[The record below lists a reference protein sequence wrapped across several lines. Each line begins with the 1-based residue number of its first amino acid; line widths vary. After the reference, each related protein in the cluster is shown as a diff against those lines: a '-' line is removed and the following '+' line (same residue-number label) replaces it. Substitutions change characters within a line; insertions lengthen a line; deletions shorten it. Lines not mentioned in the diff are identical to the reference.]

1 MSSVSYKDMLV
12 IADSLQILVA
22 EDMNAVDACIRRHL
36 RSNVSLVNQ
45 VAEYIIQGGGKRLRP
60 LLTIL
65 VAKSL
70 GYSGDYHHTLAAV
83 VELIHTATL
92 LHDDVVD
99 KSELRRGR
107 ETANEMFGNEASVLV
122 GDFIYSRSFQMMVSV
137 DRLDVMRILSDA
149 TNVIAEGEVLQLMN
163 SHDPD
168 ITEQQYFQVIGY
180 KTAQLFEAAARL
192 GAVLNNASAEVEQ
205 AVASFGRELGVAFQ
219 IIDDV
224 LDYSG
229 DPQVTGKNVGDDL
242 NEGKVTLP
250 LLLALRHVSEI
261 DRLFLRQ
268 AITDGGVV
276 HWSRVV
282 ELIQNSGVLSIAHQR
297 AVSGIEQAIQV
308 LLQQV
313 PPTPYRDGLV
323 YLARVAVE
331 RTQ

>member
-1 MSSVSYKDMLV
+1 MLV
-12 IADSLQILVA
+12 IAENLRILVA
-22 EDMNAVDACIRRHL
+22 EDMSAVDECIRRHL
-36 RSNVSLVNQ
+36 QSDVVLVNQ

-60 LLTIL
+60 LLTVL
-65 VAKSL
+65 VARSL
-70 GYSGDYHHTLAAV
+70 GYSGVHHYTLAAV

-122 GDFIYSRSFQMMVSV
+122 GDFVYSRSFQMMVSV
-137 DRLDVMRILSDA
+137 NRLDVMRILSDA
-149 TNVIAEGEVLQLMN
+149 TNIIAEGEVLQLMN

-192 GAVLNNASAEVEQ
+192 GAVLNDVSIEVEQ
-205 AVASFGRELGVAFQ
+205 VMASFGRQLGVAFQ

-250 LLLALRHVSEI
+250 LLLAMRHVSET

-268 AITDGGVV
+268 VIMEGGAS

-282 ELIQNSGVLSIAHQR
+282 DLIQSSGVLPMVHQR
-297 AVSGIEQAIQV
+297 AVSGIEQAIQA

-313 PPTPYRDGLV
+313 PFSPYRDGLV
-323 YLARVAVE
+323 YLARLAVE
-331 RTQ
+331 RAQ

>member
-1 MSSVSYKDMLV
+1 M
-12 IADSLQILVA
+12 IAENLRVLVA

-36 RSNVSLVNQ
+36 QSDVILVNQ

-60 LLTIL
+60 MLTVL

-70 GYSGDYHHTLAAV
+70 GYSGVHHHTLAAV

-122 GDFIYSRSFQMMVSV
+122 GDFVYSRSFQMMVSV

-168 ITEQQYFQVIGY
+168 LTEQQYFQVIGY

-192 GAVLNNASAEVEQ
+192 GAVINDASAEVEG
-205 AVASFGRELGVAFQ
+205 AVASFGRQLGVAFQ

-250 LLLALRHVSEI
+250 LLLAMRHVSEP
-261 DRLFLRQ
+261 DRLFLRKV
-268 AITDGGVV
+268 ITEGGVN

-282 ELIQNSGVLSIAHQR
+282 ELIKYCGVLPMAHQR
-297 AVSGIEQAIQV
+297 AVLGMEQAVQV

-313 PPTPYRDGLV
+313 PLTPYREGLV
-323 YLARVAVE
+323 HLARLAVQ